1 LLSLDITP
9 LLCTTVIDCAVSFQL
24 FDKNN
29 LYFRCIFV
37 KLLTHE
43 LNSFDFKGRLE
54 VLSLF
59 WFCLVGHTCSSK
71 FKNVGLKKFR
81 FLSCKR
87 AYFMIFVWTETIQK
101 DNMFIKINIKKY
113 LKNKNFFLL
122 CLEEVLPRTRL
133 HRCSECTRAATLLLS
148 PEAKMRL
155 DRK

>member
-1 LLSLDITP
+1 MLSLDITP

-71 FKNVGLKKFR
+71 FKNVGLKNSDFWIAKGHISWYLYGLKQFKKTTCLLR
-81 FLSCKR
+81 STLKSISKIKISF
-87 AYFMIFVWTETIQK
+87 YFVWRKSCQELDCIDVLSVHALQHSFCLQK
-101 DNMFIKINIKKY
+101 
-113 LKNKNFFLL
+113 LKW
-122 CLEEVLPRTRL
+122 
-133 HRCSECTRAATLLLS
+133 
-148 PEAKMRL
+148 
-155 DRK
+155 D